1 MTNLRKISQ
10 RSFLAAVTGTI
21 ALAGCAESDK
31 AGTNVAAP
39 GNSFA
44 PGNSSAMGNTQSGGN
59 QAAAN
64 QSAPTDA
71 DRSSDR

>member
-31 AGTNVAAP
+31 AGNNVAAP
-39 GNSFA
+39 GNSA
-44 PGNSSAMGNTQSGGN
+44 AMGNTQSGGN